1 MSTPNPGPSAQTTGN
16 VAPGPYVAWQ
26 GTNTIYVIGP
36 DGATVAFGAAGGGA
50 AISAGAASQN
60 TGTVIFSNA
69 NSVSFGLNNGTLTA
83 SVLAGAAAGIGA
95 IQASN
100 TTYTSGTV
108 IFSNANGLTFGS
120 TAGGITGSYN
130 STQFAGTGTTFNG
143 ANLSGSMTQ
152 NSNGLQLSLSAVSQS
167 VQTQASGNIA
177 GNGTTFGG
185 TNVSGSMTLG
195 TAGLVLSLSAPSV
208 GGAQTG
214 ISGIIVS
221 NTTYTAGTVS
231 FSNANGITFGSSG
244 ANGITASYNSTQFA
258 GTGTTFGGTNI
269 SGSATLNSNGLALSL
284 SGNAPGGGTLSV
296 YGQSNTTQSS
306 SGTIPATSL
315 QFQGAGGVSVGV
327 SNGSVVISGAA
338 AGAAATASFYGASN
352 TTNSS
357 SGTIALSSLVV
368 GGYGLISVGVSAGTL
383 QISGPA
389 TTTYTPLSVGFSTGG
404 NTAGTTAMTQSQ
416 IVLAGGNN
424 ITLSG
429 STNGSSMTISIA
441 GGAGGGFTGGVS
453 TGGNTAGNTGTQT
466 GSFILAGGNN
476 VTLSV
481 GTAAGGN
488 QTITVSAANQSN
500 QTVGLYG
507 VGNTTQNSSTTL
519 DARTISYDALGAMT
533 VGFSN
538 GSVQLSAPA
547 TSSIV
552 GAGGISVSTNGST
565 ISVYENAITRLVY
578 PSGNLTAIS
587 APGNATISVQ
597 YVAVN
602 WPITA
607 SRLDALVAWSGASS
621 ATTNTCAIAI
631 SAYAAI
637 YTRNAS
643 TLSSLSSG
651 STQTTYTY
659 ASSTAGQ
666 TGLTQSAIRPISVP
680 VNVSMTPGEY
690 FVGFNFITATS
701 SVGLSTTNLGQT
713 LSIMGA
719 NQIQSALNYAEFGNA
734 TATSSNL
741 YYGMG
746 LYTAASTGMP
756 ASIGLASISQ
766 TGASLSQANIAL
778 VFRNA

>member
-26 GTNTIYVIGP
+26 GTNTTYVIGP

-152 NSNGLQLSLSAVSQS
+152 NSNGLQLSLSAAANSGVGIAAVGS
-167 VQTQASGNIA
+167 TQ
-177 GNGTTFGG
+177 
-185 TNVSGSMTLG
+185 
-195 TAGLVLSLSAPSV
+195 
-208 GGAQTG
+208 
-214 ISGIIVS
+214 
-221 NTTYTAGTVS
+221 TAGTIS
-231 FSNANGITFGSSG
+231 FSNSNGVSFGM
-244 ANGITASYNSTQFA
+244 NGSTVTASYNSTQFA

-659 ASSTAGQ
+659 ASNTAGQ